1 MNASEY
7 ITGMQHIGLPT
18 RDMQA
23 TLAFYQG
30 LGFSIDWK
38 IELEG
43 KIGLAFLKLG
53 DCVFETFINPNAVG
67 VPGAIDHIALNVTD
81 VEKVYE
87 AIVNDGSYTIC
98 DPEKGIQFLPFYN
111 GVKFFTILGPNGEKV
126 EFNQKL

>member
-1 MNASEY
+1 M
-7 ITGMQHIGLPT
+7 
-18 RDMQA
+18 
-23 TLAFYQG
+23 
-30 LGFSIDWK
+30 
-38 IELEG
+38 
-43 KIGLAFLKLG
+43 
-53 DCVFETFINPNAVG
+53 G

>member
-38 IELEG
+38 IEREG
-43 KIGLAFLKLG
+43 KICLAFLKLG

>member
-38 IELEG
+38 I
-43 KIGLAFLKLG
+43 
-53 DCVFETFINPNAVG
+53 
-67 VPGAIDHIALNVTD
+67 
-81 VEKVYE
+81 
-87 AIVNDGSYTIC
+87 
-98 DPEKGIQFLPFYN
+98 
-111 GVKFFTILGPNGEKV
+111 
-126 EFNQKL
+126 

>member
-38 IELEG
+38 IEREG

-53 DCVFETFINPNAVG
+53 DCVFETPMPWAFPVR
-67 VPGAIDHIALNVTD
+67 LTT
-81 VEKVYE
+81 
-87 AIVNDGSYTIC
+87 SR
-98 DPEKGIQFLPFYN
+98 
-111 GVKFFTILGPNGEKV
+111 
-126 EFNQKL
+126 